1 MKYIKYLNVQKRDFK
16 KQEIEAT
23 YKLTSKRSNW
33 QRKSASWSNKK
44 TCGKRNCGTASVYL
58 SLDCVLIHCPTT
70 SAELCCR
77 TPHYLFF
84 RLNPRPVFCLN
95 MSSSYLLQ
103 NFPIIFFSHSPHIP
117 AHDVRVCEEPFVCRA
132 YSRPAKSKMWFTY
145 KPARIVSYS
154 SPGFTTIG
162 PHYRLE
168 RDDPLPCLASPSP
181 NRRKPPIRSLYHIIP
196 ISFYLPNVGQAN

>member
-1 MKYIKYLNVQKRDFK
+1 M
-16 KQEIEAT
+16 
-23 YKLTSKRSNW
+23 TSKRSNW

-70 SAELCCR
+70 SAELCCW

-84 RLNPRPVFCLN
+84 RLNPRLVFCLN

-103 NFPIIFFSHSPHIP
+103 NFPIFFLTRLTFQHTMWESARSLLCAGPIVVVVLQSLKCDSHTSRQGSCLTVRLVLLLL
-117 AHDVRVCEEPFVCRA
+117 AHTTDWNGMTPSLA
-132 YSRPAKSKMWFTY
+132 S
-145 KPARIVSYS
+145 S
-154 SPGFTTIG
+154 SPT
-162 PHYRLE
+162 
-168 RDDPLPCLASPSP
+168 
-181 NRRKPPIRSLYHIIP
+181 RRKPPIRSLYHIIP